1 LAAAALIAVVVGVT
15 ATVYTAG
22 LLAALGAILLILLA
36 VKGGHWPLTIIFVW
50 IGALGTSLASGI
62 RVGSVEIAAAYALLG
77 SLTLVGALQS
87 ALHRSATR
95 QLDREVTR
103 LLTMVVVPVAI
114 VAAHGMLAGNDT
126 DQLRK
131 EAVLWAAVA
140 AAGVLTLTSMTRR
153 ALVGLAA
160 GLLVAGFLA
169 AAKSIAI
176 AVTGTVLNE
185 ADSMAAYSAVSTV
198 NPQFETQR
206 VILQGGDTLNVL
218 AVPVALAFLRTG
230 QRRVAILIIL
240 ALPVIV
246 LGLVLSYTR
255 TMIAAA
261 VIGAAVVYMQP
272 VAGRKARWGTVGG
285 LILAA
290 FITVILL
297 NLSFGQSQFTAGDAL
312 IRRFVG
318 GQDVSASALSE
329 RIDDLVA
336 AVGDPGTL
344 LFGRGLGGTFVS
356 PITPLLGSTGYVHV
370 GYGWLLL
377 KGGVVFT
384 AMVASA
390 MAWTAL
396 GLARR
401 VRHSDDGY
409 ALSALVGCIVAFA
422 AINVLVARFATIE
435 GAIFLGVT
443 LAVGIVVRRSDS
455 SHPPM
460 ERASAR
466 HQRTPLP
473 DHQGGTGG

>member
-1 LAAAALIAVVVGVT
+1 MFVWLGVVGT
-15 ATVYTAG
+15 A
-22 LLAALGAILLILLA
+22 LD
-36 VKGGHWPLTIIFVW
+36 
-50 IGALGTSLASGI
+50 SGI
-62 RVGSVEIAAAYALLG
+62 HVGSVQVGAAYLLLG
-77 SLTLVGALQS
+77 GLTLAGASRSVLQ
-87 ALHRSATR
+87 RSAPT
-95 QLDREVTR
+95 QLAREVTQ
-103 LLTMVVVPVAI
+103 LLAMVIVPVGI
-114 VAAHGMLAGNDT
+114 LAAYGMLVGNDT

-153 ALVGLAA
+153 TLVGLAA

-169 AAKSIAI
+169 AAKSIAL
-176 AVTGTVLNE
+176 ALTGTVLSE
-185 ADSMAAYSAVSTV
+185 ADSLAAYSAV
-198 NPQFETQR
+198 NPQFGTQR

-218 AVPVALAFLRTG
+218 ALPVALAFLRTG

-285 LILAA
+285 LISAA

-297 NLSFGQSQFTAGDAL
+297 NLSFGQSQFSAGDAL
-312 IRRFVG
+312 IRRFAG
-318 GQDVSASALSE
+318 GQDVGASALSE

-422 AINVLVARFATIE
+422 AINVLVTRFATIE

-443 LAVGIVVRRSDS
+443 LAVGMVVRRSDS
-455 SHPPM
+455 SRPPM

-466 HQRTPLP
+466 RQRTPLADP
-473 DHQGGTGG
+473 QSGKGGS